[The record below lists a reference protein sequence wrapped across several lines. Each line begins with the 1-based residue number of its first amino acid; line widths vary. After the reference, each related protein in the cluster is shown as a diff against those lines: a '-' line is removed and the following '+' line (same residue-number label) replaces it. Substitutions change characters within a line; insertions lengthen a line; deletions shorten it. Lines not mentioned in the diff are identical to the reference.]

1 MKARYTVFG
10 LLAIVLLVLS
20 ACAAPTPQV
29 VEKVVTQVVKE
40 QVKVVETQVVEV
52 PKEVKVVETQV
63 VEKVVEKIVEATPA
77 PDVMAG
83 MKGKKIAAVFSGPV
97 NDAGWTT
104 SAYKGLVHLRDAYG
118 MDIAYTE
125 NVTAADA
132 EQVFRD
138 YAKAGYDIVFGHGFE
153 WAEAI
158 EKVAKEFPNTK
169 FMQTNGSA
177 ANVPNLYTVTNS
189 AGEGGYFVGMIA
201 CSITKTGKVAYVAGS
216 QFPLLD
222 HHIKMSHQACQDLG
236 KDKVEI
242 IESYVGGWADPAKA
256 KELAAADI
264 ENGVDVLILEADA
277 GDQGTIEAAKEAF
290 EKGNKNLRVISWVK
304 DKNYLAPDIVIGGWK
319 EDIVRN
325 MEYTVQKMAAGDPG
339 GHFAIG
345 LKENAV
351 GLEPFY
357 GLVPAE
363 VEKQVTDAL
372 QKYLADPSSLPT
384 LQVRTDL

>member
-1 MKARYTVFG
+1 MKARFTLFAVLAVVIMVFG
-10 LLAIVLLVLS
+10 
-20 ACAAPTPQV
+20 ACAAPAPQV

-40 QVKVVETQVVEV
+40 EVKVVETQVVKE
-52 PKEVKVVETQV
+52 EVKVVETQV
-63 VEKVVEKIVEATPA
+63 VEKVVEKVVEATPA
-77 PDVMAG
+77 PDVMAS

-104 SAYKGLVHLRDAYG
+104 SAYKGLVYLRDTYG
-118 MDIAYTE
+118 MEIAYTE

-138 YAKAGYDIVFGHGFE
+138 YAKAGFDVVFGHGYE

-177 ANVPNLYTVTNS
+177 ADIPNLYTVTNS
-189 AGEGGYFVGMIA
+189 AGEGGYFVGMVA
-201 CSITKTGKVAYVAGS
+201 CSITKTNKVAYVAGS

-222 HHIKMSHQACQDLG
+222 HHIKMTRQACKDLG
-236 KDKVEI
+236 KGDVEI

-290 EKGNKNLRVISWVK
+290 DAGNTNLRVISWVK
-304 DKNYLAPDIVIGGWK
+304 DKNYLAPDLVIGGWK

-325 MEYTVQKMAAGDPG
+325 MEYVVQKMARGEAG

-345 LKENAV
+345 LSEHAV
-351 GLEPFY
+351 GMEPFY

-363 VEKQVTDAL
+363 VEQKVMDAL
-372 QKYLADPSSLPT
+372 QKYMADPSTLPT
-384 LQVRTDL
+384 LEVRTDL

>member
-10 LLAIVLLVLS
+10 LLAVVLLMLS
-20 ACAAPTPQV
+20 ACAAPAPQV

-40 QVKVVETQVVEV
+40 EVPVIQTQVVEV
-52 PKEVKVVETQV
+52 QKEVKVVETQV
-63 VEKVVEKIVEATPA
+63 VEKVVEATPA
-77 PDVMAG
+77 PDVMAA

-104 SAYKGLVHLRDAYG
+104 SAYKGLVYLRDKYG

-138 YAKAGYDIVFGHGFE
+138 YAKAGFDIVFGHGFE

-169 FMQTNGSA
+169 FMQTNGGA

-201 CSITKTGKVAYVAGS
+201 CSITKTGKVAYVAGT

-222 HHIKMSHQACQDLG
+222 HHIKMTRQACKDMGQ
-236 KDKVEI
+236 DKVEV
-242 IESYVGGWADPAKA
+242 IESYVGSWADPAKA

-264 ENGVDVLILEADA
+264 ESGVDVLILEADA
-277 GDQGTIEAAKEAF
+277 GDLGTVEAAKEAY

-304 DKNYLAPDIVIGGWK
+304 DKNYLAPEIVIGGWK

-325 MEYTVQKMAAGDPG
+325 MEYVVQKIAAGQPG

-345 LKENAV
+345 LKENSV

-363 VEKQVTDAL
+363 VEKKVTETL
-372 QKYLADPSSLPT
+372 QKYLADPTSLPT
-384 LQVRTDL
+384 LEVRTDL